1 MKREIITTR
10 PINHNFSRPR
20 YLHFLPIF
28 KILVLRA
35 ESSNREARCPD
46 FSKSNIPNR
55 RGSPESRK
63 RPRSI
68 GDVPSFLPNNKDFAK
83 IDDDLSH
90 NIRRCLM
97 NLRSR
102 VSHRWAYI
110 YIYIRMFFPHGSLP
124 RRAETYATLLE
135 TRKLPPLRHA
145 NGERRRNFRRV
156 SIPNSIGDGR
166 CSWYII
172 RDSFSRDVTW
182 TLCNFSLPSFPPWR
196 SNLRAQVVRGGQIRI
211 FCAIP
216 YHYILLPTHG
226 VINNQDF
233 IEFRTI

>member
-1 MKREIITTR
+1 M
-10 PINHNFSRPR
+10 INRNFSRPR
-20 YLHFLPIF
+20 YLHFLPVF
-28 KILVLRA
+28 KILVLRT

-102 VSHRWAYI
+102 VSHRCAYTYI
-110 YIYIRMFFPHGSLP
+110 YIYTNVFSP
-124 RRAETYATLLE
+124 RFAPSSSGNICY
-135 TRKLPPLRHA
+135 PPRNEEA
-145 NGERRRNFRRV
+145 STPPPRQRGEEKK
-156 SIPNSIGDGR
+156 
-166 CSWYII
+166 
-172 RDSFSRDVTW
+172 FSSRLD
-182 TLCNFSLPSFPPWR
+182 PKQHR
-196 SNLRAQVVRGGQIRI
+196 
-211 FCAIP
+211 
-216 YHYILLPTHG
+216 
-226 VINNQDF
+226 
-233 IEFRTI
+233 

>member
-1 MKREIITTR
+1 MSGFFQIE
-10 PINHNFSRPR
+10 H
-20 YLHFLPIF
+20 
-28 KILVLRA
+28 
-35 ESSNREARCPD
+35 
-46 FSKSNIPNR
+46 SKSSWESRISKASTIHRGRSKFLTQQQRLRENR
-55 RGSPESRK
+55 RWPFPQYTSVPDESEI
-63 RPRSI
+63 PRFPQVI
-68 GDVPSFLPNNKDFAK
+68 L
-83 IDDDLSH
+83 
-90 NIRRCLM
+90 
-97 NLRSR
+97 
-102 VSHRWAYI
+102 YI